1 MPIGVRLA
9 VLILAWAIE
18 PSHAQDPNQ
27 RSESRKQRAEIVYC
41 EQATRELKSVNEGKG
56 RRDMDAKAVL
66 ETRVKGCITI
76 LETYRDQEARRLLD
90 MAR

>member
-1 MPIGVRLA
+1 MGITLA
-9 VLILAWAIE
+9 LLILAWAIE
-18 PSHAQDPNQ
+18 PSHAQDQ

>member
-1 MPIGVRLA
+1 MGTILA
-9 VLILAWAIE
+9 LLILAWTIE
-18 PSHAQDPNQ
+18 PSQAQDPNQ

-56 RRDMDAKAVL
+56 RRDIDAKAVL
-66 ETRVKGCITI
+66 EARVKGCITI